1 MMKTALT
8 CVFLFAT
15 VMAQDEAGTTT
26 PAPVVAVPV
35 ASVSV
40 VAESVKLASKD
51 WRNYKGCDDTCL
63 SLCLENPTSYESK
76 CSILFS
82 NNTLVNIPSSDS
94 CRKPEVIQSCSYQ
107 CQCACKRCGF
117 CKQELVNSCAD
128 DKDPHECFEN
138 VIDEIINDAKC
149 D

>member
-1 MMKTALT
+1 MMKTILAS
-8 CVFLFAT
+8 VFLFAT
-15 VMAQDEAGTTT
+15 VMAEEGVTTT

-51 WRNYKGCDDTCL
+51 WRNYKGCDDTCF
-63 SLCLENPTSYESK
+63 SLCLENPTGYESK

-82 NNTLVNIPSSDS
+82 NNTLVNIPSNDS
-94 CRKPEVIQSCSYQ
+94 CRKPEIIQACSYQ

-128 DKDPHECFEN
+128 DKDPQECFEN
-138 VIDEIINDAKC
+138 VIDNIINEAKC